1 MASPAFD
8 ENAFD
13 VAAFD
18 VAAFDVQASVGPTP
32 DVTGT
37 NDRRRM
43 AMFVQRGASTLGRRG
58 GV

>member
-18 VAAFDVQASVGPTP
+18 VAAFDVQLTVGPTP
-32 DVTGT
+32 DVGSGF
-37 NDRRRM
+37 DRRRM
-43 AMFVQRGASTLGRRG
+43 GMYVKRG
-58 GV
+58 GSWTLRRQGS

>member
-1 MASPAFD
+1 MLLWLALLLT
-8 ENAFD
+8 ENGG
-13 VAAFD
+13 AAEGEPI
-18 VAAFDVQASVGPTP
+18 GPTP

-58 GV
+58 GI